1 MMMTT
6 EEEWKSRKD
15 KFVKQ
20 LQAVDISAYMLEST
34 DPRLLYYVTEVSK
47 NPEGHNLYEILA
59 VLSFFRKLDKY
70 IWKKSKVKKFIR
82 FYEILKFSGLKG
94 RRRYK
99 MTPIQVFQF
108 ANIFGFYHE
117 IEVEEEVQTL
127 SPSGEV
133 IYEKKKY
140 KAIRR
145 LTEDAILFVPRKFSK
160 TTSSASLAVYDM
172 LVGDA
177 NAEAYVAANSY
188 KQAQICFREISR
200 IIRQLDP
207 KEKSF
212 KFTRERVEWKPNKYG
227 KESFVEC
234 LTGDP
239 DTKDGKNASL
249 VIFDEYAAAKY
260 VKGESEGAKL
270 LNVLISGMGTRKNSL
285 TVIITT
291 ASRVQDGPFQ
301 VMLEGAQKVLLGEL
315 ENDGLFASLFMPDEW
330 EQDDEH
336 IGQESVWR
344 KCNPH
349 IGITVQPDY
358 YEKKWRKAQ
367 QDPEEMLE
375 FRSKLVNLFVAD
387 SITEWIP
394 RNLLKELTAKFDP
407 RRLTDRPDAMCSFDL
422 SVSDD
427 FSAVAYTVYSEATK
441 KFYSYCD
448 FYIPEETLENH
459 QNSMLY
465 KLWVKNGYMKVCKG
479 KVIDYEMVANDIL
492 AMNEHIRI
500 LQIGYDSYKSNEIV
514 NILMAAISSMGGDGA
529 KILKAVPQTQ
539 GNFNSPVEAF
549 EMGAKRYP
557 AQVVLDSNP
566 IIQYCFGNAYI
577 DEDKMGNKKPFKRK
591 ANRKIDGVIAIL
603 MNYWLFLNTEQSS

>member
-1 MMMTT
+1 
-6 EEEWKSRKD
+6 
-15 KFVKQ
+15 
-20 LQAVDISAYMLEST
+20 MLEAT
-34 DPRLLYYVTEVSK
+34 DPRLLYYVTEVSN
-47 NPEGHNLYEILA
+47 NPDGHNLYEILGVIA
-59 VLSFFRKLDKY
+59 FFRKLDKY
-70 IWKKSKVKKFIR
+70 IWKKSKVKKYIR

-117 IEVEEEVQTL
+117 IEIEEEVQTKG
-127 SPSGEV
+127 PAGE
-133 IYEKKKY
+133 IIFEKKKY

-145 LTEDAILFVPRKFSK
+145 LTEEAILFVPRKFSK

-188 KQAQICFREISR
+188 KQAQICFREISK

-270 LNVLISGMGTRKNSL
+270 LNVLTSGMGTRKNSL

-315 ENDGLFASLFMPDEW
+315 ENDTLFASLFMPDEW

-358 YEKKWRKAQ
+358 YEKKWKKAL

-394 RNLLKELTAKFDP
+394 RSLLKELSAKFDP
-407 RRLTDRPDAMCSFDL
+407 RQLIGRPDAMCSFDL

-427 FSAVAYTVYSEATK
+427 FSAVAYTMYSEATK

-492 AMNEHIRI
+492 EMNEHIRI
-500 LQIGYDSYKSNEIV
+500 LQIGYDSYKSNEAV
-514 NILMAAISSMGGDGA
+514 NILMAAISSMGGDGS

-539 GNFNSPVEAF
+539 GSFNSPVEAF
-549 EMGAKRYP
+549 EIGAKRYP
-557 AQVVLDSNP
+557 AQVVLDNNP
-566 IIQYCFGNAYI
+566 IIQYCFANAYI

-603 MNYWLFLNTEQSS
+603 MNYWLFLNTDQSN

>member
-1 MMMTT
+1 MTT
-6 EEEWKSRKD
+6 EEEWKVRKE

-20 LQAVDISAYMLEST
+20 LQAVNISAYMLEAT
-34 DPRLLYYVTEVSK
+34 DPRLLHYVTEVAN
-47 NPEGHNLYEILA
+47 NPEGHNLYEILG
-59 VLSFFRKLDKY
+59 VLSFFRKLDRY
-70 IWKKSKVKKFIR
+70 VWKRSKVKKIIR
-82 FYEILKFSGLKG
+82 FYECLKFSGLKG
-94 RRRYK
+94 RRSYK
-99 MTPIQVFQF
+99 MTPIQVFQY
-108 ANIFGFYHE
+108 ANIFGFYRE
-117 IEVEEEVQTL
+117 AKVETEN
-127 SPSGEV
+127 GE
-133 IYEKKKY
+133 
-140 KAIRR
+140 KAKVLRR
-145 LTEDAILFVPRKFSK
+145 LTEQAILFVPRKFSK
-160 TTSSASLAVYDM
+160 TTSSASIAVYEL

-177 NAEAYVAANSY
+177 NAQAYVAANSY
-188 KQAQICFREISR
+188 KQAQICFKEISN

-207 KEKSF
+207 KKRAF
-212 KFTRERVEWKPNKYG
+212 KFTREHVEWRPNKYG

-234 LTGDP
+234 LTGGA
-239 DTKDGKNASL
+239 DTKDGLNASL

-260 VKGESEGAKL
+260 VKGHSDGAGL
-270 LNVLISGMGTRKNSL
+270 LQVLLSSMGAREEPL

-301 VMLEGAQKVLLGEL
+301 AMLEGAKSVLLGEM
-315 ENDGLFASLFMPDEW
+315 EDDSLFASLFMPDEW

-358 YEKKWRKAQ
+358 YAKKWKKALR
-367 QDPEEMLE
+367 DPEEMLE

-387 SITEWIP
+387 NVKEWVGRGLI
-394 RNLLKELTAKFDP
+394 KELTAKFDP

-448 FYIPEETLENH
+448 FYIPEETLRTHPNAK
-459 QNSMLY
+459 LY
-465 KLWVKNGYMKVCKG
+465 ELWVKNGYMKVCKG

-500 LQIGYDSYKSNEIV
+500 LQIGYDSYKSNEAV
-514 NILMAAISSMGGDGA
+514 NILMAAISSMGGDGS

-539 GNFNSPVEAF
+539 GSFNSPVEAF
-549 EMGAKRYP
+549 EIGAKRYP
-557 AQVVLDSNP
+557 AQVVLDDNP
-566 IIQYCFGNAYI
+566 IIRYCFANAYI
-577 DEDKMGNKKPFKRK
+577 EEDKMGNKKPFKRK
-591 ANRKIDGVIAIL
+591 ANLKIDGVIAIL
-603 MNYWLFLNTEQSS
+603 MNYWLFLNTDQSN